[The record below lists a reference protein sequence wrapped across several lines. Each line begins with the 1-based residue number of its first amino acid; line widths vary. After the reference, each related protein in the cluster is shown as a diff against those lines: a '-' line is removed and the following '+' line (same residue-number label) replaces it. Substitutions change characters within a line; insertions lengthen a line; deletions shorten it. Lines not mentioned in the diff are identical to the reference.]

1 LTIFTGR
8 GGACIQGFAVLILL
22 VARGSA
28 CALLTFRRM
37 RYLALASDYDGTL
50 AHEGGVD
57 APTLRAL
64 RYLKES
70 GRRLILVTGRELS
83 DLRAVFPELALFDR
97 IVAENG
103 AQVFTPATGEDFL
116 LGPEPPPELVS
127 RLRARGV
134 APLSVGR
141 AIVATWEPHQHTVLS
156 VIQELGLELQVIF
169 NKGAVMVLPSGV
181 NKASGLARAL
191 SELGLSAHNVVGVG
205 DAENDH
211 ALLAH
216 CELGVAVQNALPSL
230 QERADWVTRGARGAG
245 VSELIDALVASDL
258 APLQAALSR
267 HDLPLAAPAREQNV
281 EARGSA
287 RESSSDEAEGAITL
301 HPYGR
306 RVLLCGTSGSGK
318 STLATSFLER
328 LFDATYQVC
337 LIDPEGDFEALEP
350 AITLGDEREAP
361 RGEEVLRVLSRPES
375 SVVVNLL
382 GLPLE
387 ERPGF
392 FVELL
397 ARVGELQRSVGHPH
411 WWVVDEAHHML
422 SANDRLLPEP
432 VLKLPQSL
440 LLITVHPERLAP
452 EVLKQINTVIVV
464 GETPREM
471 LEAFAERT
479 GISPPRLADGPLPQG
494 EALFWR
500 CDQSAPPQRF
510 RPLPPKLER
519 HRHRRKY
526 AAGELGED
534 KSFYFRGPEQKL
546 NLRASNL
553 QLFLQMADGVD
564 EATWLHHLAQHDY
577 STWVRS
583 AIKNDALADE
593 LASIERETR
602 EAGQSKKLVREAIER
617 VYTRPA

>member
-1 LTIFTGR
+1 
-8 GGACIQGFAVLILL
+8 
-22 VARGSA
+22 
-28 CALLTFRRM
+28 M
-37 RYLALASDYDGTL
+37 RYLALASDYDGTV
-50 AHEGGVD
+50 AHEGVVD
-57 APTLRAL
+57 APTLSAL
-64 RYLKES
+64 RRLKES
-70 GRRLILVTGRELS
+70 GRRAILVTGRELD
-83 DLRAVFPELALFDR
+83 DLRKVLPELALFDR

-103 AQVFTPATGEDFL
+103 AQVFTPETGDEFL
-116 LGPEPPPELVS
+116 LGPEPPQEFVT

-134 APLSVGR
+134 EPLSVGR
-141 AIVATWEPHQHTVLS
+141 VIVATWEPHQHTVLS
-156 VIQELGLELQVIF
+156 VIKELGLELQVIF

-181 NKASGLARAL
+181 NKAAGLARAL

-216 CELGVAVQNALPSL
+216 CELGVAVQNALPML
-230 QERADWVTRGARGAG
+230 KERADWVTHAERGAG
-245 VSELIDALVASDL
+245 VSELVDALIESDL
-258 APLQAALSR
+258 QALASR
-267 HDLPLAAPAREQNV
+267 LRRRDLPLDARSVEQKS
-281 EARGSA
+281 ESA
-287 RESSSDEAEGAITL
+287 ISI
-301 HPYGR
+301 HPYGQ

-328 LFDATYQVC
+328 LFDAGYQVC
-337 LIDPEGDFEALEP
+337 LIDPEGDFEVLEP
-350 AITLGDEREAP
+350 AITLGNERETP
-361 RGEEVLRVLSRPES
+361 RSEEVLHVLARPES
-375 SVVVNLL
+375 SAVVNLL
-382 GLPLE
+382 GLALE
-387 ERPGF
+387 QRPAF

-397 ARVGELQRSVGHPH
+397 ARVKELQRSAGHPH

-422 SANDRLLPEP
+422 SASDQLLPESA
-432 VLKLPQSL
+432 LKLPPSL

-452 EVLKQINTVIVV
+452 EVLKQIDTLIVV
-464 GETPREM
+464 GDTPREM
-471 LEAFAERT
+471 LTAFAKRT
-479 GISPPRLADGPLPQG
+479 GVHAPELADAPLAHG

-500 CDQSAPPQRF
+500 PGEPAAPARF

-553 QLFLQMADGVD
+553 QLFLQLADGVD
-564 EATWLHHLAQHDY
+564 EATWLYHLARHDY
-577 STWVRS
+577 SGWVRS

-593 LASIERETR
+593 LATVERQCR
-602 EAGQSKKLVREAIER
+602 GSASASRKGVREAIER

>member
-1 LTIFTGR
+1 
-8 GGACIQGFAVLILL
+8 
-22 VARGSA
+22 
-28 CALLTFRRM
+28 M

-57 APTLRAL
+57 AATLRAL
-64 RYLKES
+64 RYLKAS
-70 GRRLILVTGRELS
+70 GRRLILVTGRELR

-97 IVAENG
+97 VVAENG
-103 AQVFTPATGEDFL
+103 AQVFTPETGEDFL
-116 LGPEPPPELVS
+116 LGPEPAPELVR

-134 APLSVGR
+134 EPLSVGR

-156 VIQELGLELQVIF
+156 VIKELGLELQVIF

-191 SELGLSAHNVVGVG
+191 SELGLSAHNVVAVG

-211 ALLAH
+211 ALLLH

-230 QERADWVTRGARGAG
+230 KERADWVTRGARGAG

-258 APLQAALSR
+258 AGLSGALSR
-267 HDLPLAAPAREQNV
+267 HDLPLTEPTRGEQD
-281 EARGSA
+281 ADRG
-287 RESSSDEAEGAITL
+287 ESDVAI

-318 STLATSFLER
+318 STLATSFLEC
-328 LFDATYQVC
+328 LFAASYQVC

-350 AITLGDEREAP
+350 AITLGNEREAP
-361 RGEEVLRVLSRPES
+361 RGDEVLHVLSRPES

-382 GLPLE
+382 GLPLD

-397 ARVGELQRSVGHPH
+397 ARVAELQRSVGHPH
-411 WWVVDEAHHML
+411 WWVIDEAHHML

-432 VLKLPQSL
+432 VLKLPPSL

-452 EVLKQINTVIVV
+452 EVLKQIDTVIVV

-471 LEAFAERT
+471 LAAFAERVGAT
-479 GISPPRLADGPLPQG
+479 PPRLADGPLPPG

-500 CDQSAPPQRF
+500 CDQSAPPRRF

-564 EATWLHHLAQHDY
+564 DATWLHHLARHDY
-577 STWVRS
+577 SGWVRS

-593 LASIERETR
+593 LARVERESR
-602 EAGQSKKLVREAIER
+602 DASQSKKLVREAIER

>member
-1 LTIFTGR
+1 M
-8 GGACIQGFAVLILL
+8 
-22 VARGSA
+22 
-28 CALLTFRRM
+28 M

-57 APTLRAL
+57 EETRSAIKR
-64 RYLKES
+64 LKES
-70 GRRLILVTGRELS
+70 GRRAILVTGRELE
-83 DLRAVFPELALFDR
+83 DLRRVFPELGIFDR

-103 AQVFTPATGEDFL
+103 AHVFTPETGDEFL
-116 LGPEPPPELVS
+116 LGPPPPKELVE
-127 RLRARGV
+127 RLRAREV
-134 APLSVGR
+134 FPLSVGR
-141 AIVATWEPHQHTVLS
+141 AIVATWEPHQHTVLAA
-156 VIQELGLELQVIF
+156 IKELGLELQVIF

-216 CELGVAVQNALPSL
+216 CELGVAVQNALPIL
-230 QERADWVTRGARGAG
+230 HERADWVTLGERGRG
-245 VSELIDALVASDL
+245 VQELVEALISSDL
-258 APLQAALSR
+258 AELQPKLRR
-267 HDLPLAAPAREQNV
+267 HDLTLDAPASEERT
-281 EARGSA
+281 EATVA
-287 RESSSDEAEGAITL
+287 L
-301 HPYGR
+301 HPYGS

-328 LFDATYQVC
+328 LFDALYQVC
-337 LIDPEGDFEALEP
+337 LIDPEGDFEVLDP
-350 AITLGDEREAP
+350 AITLGNERETP
-361 RGEEVLRVLSRPES
+361 RSEEVLHVLSRPES

-382 GLPLE
+382 GLSLE
-387 ERPGF
+387 ERPAF

-397 ARVGELQRSVGHPH
+397 AGVTELRRSTGHPH
-411 WWVVDEAHHML
+411 WLVVDEAHHML
-422 SANDRLLPEP
+422 SASDQLLPEP
-432 VLKLPQSL
+432 VLKLPPGV

-452 EVLKQINTVIVV
+452 EVLKQIDTVILV
-464 GETPREM
+464 GETPAEM
-471 LEAFAERT
+471 LGAFAERT
-479 GISPPRLADGPLPQG
+479 GIEAPEFSAGPLAPG
-494 EALFWR
+494 EAVIWR
-500 CDQSAPPQRF
+500 PSEGRVPKRF

-564 EATWLHHLAQHDY
+564 EATWLHHLTRHDY
-577 STWVRS
+577 SGWVRS
-583 AIKNDALADE
+583 AIKNEALADE
-593 LASIERETR
+593 LAAIERSQGD
-602 EAGQSKKLVREAIER
+602 AGTSRKHVREAIER